1 MKREDAPQFYCCV
14 HRRMSFVSVSSEERV
29 PTGVLHGDCQ
39 GKLRRIKSDDVAKW
53 ATVDETQRSKP
64 ESNS

>member
-29 PTGVLHGDCQ
+29 PTGVLH
-39 GKLRRIKSDDVAKW
+39 
-53 ATVDETQRSKP
+53 E
-64 ESNS
+64 